1 MYTVYNMQ
9 TATAEPLRIDRRNIS
24 EAVAAAVREMIV
36 SGALEPGARVNEVQ
50 LAARLGVSRTPLREA
65 LGRLVAE
72 GALRSVP
79 RSGTYVLELTVEEVD
94 QLYLVR
100 ALLDPAALE
109 LAGIPPA
116 RQLARLSALNREI
129 GRERDPERVIE
140 LDDRWHLELL
150 AGCPNRVLIELIQ
163 QFMQR
168 TRRYELALMRV
179 KQNVQRATADHA
191 RILRLLRAGDLAGA
205 CAALRR
211 NMQSGVEPI
220 RAWLRD
226 REGRRA

>member
-1 MYTVYNMQ
+1 MQ
-9 TATAEPLRIDRRNIS
+9 GLASGEALRIDRRNIS

-36 SGALEPGARVNEVQ
+36 SGALEPGTRVNEVQ

-72 GALRSVP
+72 GALRTVP
-79 RSGTYVLELTVEEVD
+79 RSGTWVRELTLEEVD
-94 QLYLVR
+94 QLYPIR

-116 RQLARLSALNREI
+116 ERLTRLSALNREI
-129 GRERDPERVIE
+129 ARETDAARVIE

-150 AGCPNRVLIELIQ
+150 AGCPNRVLIELIEQ
-163 QFMQR
+163 LIQR
-168 TRRYELALMRV
+168 TRRYELALMRGRH
-179 KQNVQRATADHA
+179 NVQRATGDHA
-191 RILRLLRAGDLAGA
+191 RILRLLRSGDLAGA
-205 CAALRR
+205 CSALRQ

-220 RAWLRD
+220 RAWLRS
-226 REGRRA
+226 REGKRA

>member
-1 MYTVYNMQ
+1 MQ
-9 TATAEPLRIDRRNIS
+9 IVAAREALRIDRRNIS

-36 SGALEPGARVNEVQ
+36 SGSLEPGTRINEVQ

-72 GALRSVP
+72 GALRTVP
-79 RSGTYVLELTVEEVD
+79 RSGTYVMELTLEEVD

-116 RQLARLSALNREI
+116 ERLSRLSALNREI
-129 GRERDPERVIE
+129 ARETDAERVIE

-150 AGCPNRVLIELIQ
+150 AGCPNRVLIELIE
-163 QFMQR
+163 QFIQR

-179 KQNVQRATADHA
+179 QHNVQRATADHA
-191 RILRLLRAGDLAGA
+191 RILRLLRSGDLAGA
-205 CAALRR
+205 CGALRR
-211 NMQSGVEPI
+211 NMQSGLEPI
-220 RAWLRD
+220 RAWLRT
-226 REGRRA
+226 REGKRA